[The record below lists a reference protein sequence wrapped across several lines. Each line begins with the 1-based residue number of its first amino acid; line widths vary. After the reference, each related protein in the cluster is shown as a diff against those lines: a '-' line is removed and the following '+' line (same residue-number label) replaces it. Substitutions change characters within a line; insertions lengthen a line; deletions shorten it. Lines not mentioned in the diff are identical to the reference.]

1 MAQLLLAALVFF
13 ALHFISATPLRP
25 ALAKWFGENIY
36 RGFFS
41 VLSILALIWL
51 ARSYAN
57 APFGHLYWSP
67 GAAGKWVAAALML
80 LAVFFLVSGLSV
92 ANPTAVGGEKA
103 LTRDNAAQGVLRIT
117 RHPVLW
123 GIALWGSAHLL
134 TNGDTGA
141 IILFGSLTALAL
153 YGTLVIDQR
162 RAREYGAAW
171 DKFADRT
178 SGLPFLAIIEGR
190 NSLSLREIG
199 WLRPAVALVLYAA
212 LYLAH
217 SNLFGVS
224 PQP

>member
-13 ALHFISATPLRP
+13 AFHFIGATPLRP
-25 ALAKWFGENIY
+25 ALVGRFGENAY
-36 RGFFS
+36 RAGFS

-51 ARSYAN
+51 ARAYAN
-57 APFGHLYWSP
+57 APFGHLYWSL
-67 GAAGKWVAAALML
+67 GAAGKWAASALML
-80 LAVFFLVSGLSV
+80 VAVFFLVSGLSV
-92 ANPTAVGGEKA
+92 ANPAAAGGEKA
-103 LTRDNAAQGVLRIT
+103 LERENAAQGILRIT

-123 GIALWGSAHLL
+123 GIALWGVAHLL
-134 TNGDTGA
+134 ANGDTGA

-162 RAREYGAAW
+162 RSRDYSAAW
-171 DKFADRT
+171 EKFAAVT

-190 NSLSLREIG
+190 NRLSLREIG
-199 WLRPAVALVLYAA
+199 WLRPLAALVLYGA

-217 SNLFGVS
+217 PYLFGVS